1 MERDGSLLFIAAP
14 WEEALPSLRRLR
26 DALVD
31 SGYMAMGRLPLPGRL
46 HDLPLDMGNLLAFL
60 RGQSNLFQIS
70 ALPGL
75 YRTALRVRNPKAV
88 ALHEFFQI
96 GRAMPRE
103 RLEELLTGELVE
115 EVLAADL
122 LEAPGGELR
131 SRVIITP
138 FRDRFYVSDPL
149 WLQDHAEF
157 VYMGRTSFAVPELLL
172 KAAVGDERRGRLL
185 DVGCG
190 CGILGIA
197 VADLFEEVVGTD
209 IVGRCLLYAKLNAAL
224 NDVNGCDFH
233 YSDVYSD
240 VEGTFDVIV
249 TNPPCEWVD
258 EDQEETKP
266 VYEAG
271 GADWGAELPARIL
284 GGALERLNP
293 GGIIYAT
300 LSSPVIRGRPHVV
313 EVMERTFGATGADIT
328 LIPTI
333 EYYDYSHARSLRRA
347 GISRIVRYLVSIR
360 QASQLTIRFERQMS
374 VRMLSYKVRALAP
387 RLVAALTGGP
397 RPPAR

>member
-1 MERDGSLLFIAAP
+1 M
-14 WEEALPSLRRLR
+14 PSLRRLR
-26 DALVD
+26 DALAD
-31 SGYMAMGRLPLPGRL
+31 CSYGATARLPLPGRL
-46 HDLPLDMGNLLAFL
+46 HDLPLDLGNLLAFL
-60 RGQSNLFQIS
+60 RRQSNLFQSS
-70 ALPGL
+70 AIPGV
-75 YRTALRVRNPKAV
+75 YRTALRARNPKAV

-131 SRVIITP
+131 SRVMITP

-157 VYMGRTSFAVPELLL
+157 VYMGRTSFAVSDLLL
-172 KAAVGDERRGRLL
+172 AAAVGRERRGRLL

-190 CGILGIA
+190 SGILGVA
-197 VADLFEEVVGTD
+197 VGDLFEEVIGTD
-209 IVGRCLLYAKLNAAL
+209 IVDRCLLYARLNAAL

-249 TNPPCEWVD
+249 TNPPIEWVD
-258 EDQEETKP
+258 MDHEDQEEGK
-266 VYEAG
+266 VFAAG
-271 GADWGAELPARIL
+271 GADWGTELPARIL

-293 GGIIYAT
+293 GGIIHAT
-300 LSSPVIRGRPHVV
+300 LSCPVIRGRPYVV
-313 EVMERTFGATGADIT
+313 DVMERIYGATGADIT
-328 LIPTI
+328 LIPII
-333 EYYDYSHARSLRRA
+333 EYYSYRHARSLRRA
-347 GISRIVRYLVSIR
+347 GISRLVRYLASIR
-360 QASQLTIRFERQMS
+360 QASQLTIRFERQQS

-397 RPPAR
+397 RPRAR